1 MLEAFYM
8 ILPIVVA
15 IVVLMLS
22 KNSVVSL
29 LSGLVSAAFVIA
41 GSDVSLFVDTIVHS
55 FKAVFYDNGIKMWNV
70 AIMIFL
76 PLLMLISVMMQVS
89 GGLDGLINFLQKRI
103 ETKKGA
109 ELTIFVLGI
118 LIYIDGYF
126 NAVILGNISRAFAK
140 SHKISR
146 AKLSYIVDSTA
157 APICPLSPISSWG
170 AAILGII
177 GASIHKAEVDASAP
191 LLFFKMLPYQV
202 FTYMVLIVILMT
214 ILGNLKI
221 GFMAEIE
228 RGLAD
233 EDFDRS
239 NSCLEREQEFT
250 QGKLSNFFYPI
261 LSLVAV
267 TSIIVI
273 VEGAI
278 NSSSM
283 NLVKIIANSN
293 LALAMVYGAIFT
305 FVTFYLK
312 IMKSH
317 SYTEILENAK
327 KPLHETVKTILLLII
342 AWAMINAIDTMGLG
356 DFLSR
361 FVEEHDISAT
371 LLPLILFEVS
381 AILSFASGTSW
392 GTFYLFLPV
401 AFSLGIA
408 FDLDYAAVFMA
419 AVISGSVFGDNCSLI
434 SDTTI
439 ISANATNCHLDMHYV
454 TQIPYALIAGV
465 AAAIG
470 FLVLGFSGTII
481 LGYVCAFASL
491 WLFVLGSR
499 RFRCPQKASA

>member
-8 ILPIVVA
+8 VLPIAVA

-29 LSGLVSAAFVIA
+29 LFGLISAAFVIA
-41 GSDVSLFVDTIVHS
+41 GSDMPLFMDTVGHS
-55 FKAVFYDNGIKMWNV
+55 FKAVFYDRGVKVWNV
-70 AIMIFL
+70 AIMVFL
-76 PLLMLISVMMQVS
+76 PLLMLISVMMHIS
-89 GGLDGLINFLQKRI
+89 GGLDGLISFLKKRI
-103 ETKKGA
+103 KTKKGA
-109 ELTIFVLGI
+109 EFTIFLLGI

-126 NAVILGNISRAFAK
+126 NAVILGNISRAFAR
-140 SHKISR
+140 SHKVSR
-146 AKLSYIVDSTA
+146 AKLAYIVDSTA

-177 GASIHKAEVDASAP
+177 GASITKAGATVSAP
-191 LLFFKMLPYQV
+191 VLFFKMLPYQV
-202 FTYMVLIVILMT
+202 FTYMVLIVILLT
-214 ILGNLKI
+214 IFGNLKI

-233 EDFDRS
+233 DDFDRS
-239 NSCLEREQEFT
+239 NSYLEREKKET
-250 QGKLSNFFYPI
+250 GGKISNFFYPI
-261 LSLVAV
+261 ISLLVV
-267 TSIIVI
+267 TSVIVL
-273 VEGAI
+273 VEGAT
-278 NSSSM
+278 NSKSM
-283 NLVKIIANSN
+283 NLVTIIANSN

-305 FVTFYLK
+305 LVTFYLK
-312 IMKSH
+312 IMKEH
-317 SYTEILENAK
+317 KLCEVFENAK

-356 DFLSR
+356 AFLSR
-361 FVEEHDISAT
+361 FVKAHDISAT
-371 LLPLILFEVS
+371 LLPLILFEIS

-401 AFSLGIA
+401 AFSLGIG
-408 FDLDYAAVFMA
+408 FDIDHAAVFMA

-465 AAAIG
+465 ATAVA
-470 FLVLGFSGTII
+470 FLLLGLSSSLI
-481 LGYVCAFASL
+481 LAYGCALLSL
-491 WLFVLGSR
+491 WIFVQGSK
-499 RFRCPQKASA
+499 RFYSA

>member
-1 MLEAFYM
+1 MV
-8 ILPIVVA
+8 LPIVVA
-15 IVVLMLS
+15 IAVLMVS

-29 LSGLVSAAFVIA
+29 LSGLVCAAFVIA
-41 GSDVSLFVDTIVHS
+41 GTDMSLFMDTIGHS

-76 PLLMLISVMMQVS
+76 PLLMLISVMMQLS
-89 GGLDGLINFLQKRI
+89 GGLDGLIQFLQKRI

-109 ELTIFVLGI
+109 EFTIFALGI

-177 GASIHKAEVDASAP
+177 GASIHKAGVDASAP

-202 FTYMVLIVILMT
+202 FTYMVLIVILLT
-214 ILGNLKI
+214 IFGNLKV

-228 RGLAD
+228 AD
-233 EDFDRS
+233 LQNDDFDRS
-239 NSCLEREQEFT
+239 NSCLERKNHIGN
-250 QGKLSNFFYPI
+250 GKISNFFYPI

-267 TSIIVI
+267 TSIIVLI
-273 VEGAI
+273 EGVVK
-278 NSSSM
+278 SGSM
-283 NLVKIIANSN
+283 NLVQIIAKSN

-317 SYTEILENAK
+317 TLREVFENAK

-356 DFLSR
+356 DFLSK
-361 FVEEHDISAT
+361 FVKEHEISTT
-371 LLPLILFEVS
+371 LLPLILFEIS

-401 AFSLGIA
+401 AFSLGIG
-408 FDLDYAAVFMA
+408 FDLDHAAIFMA

-465 AAAIG
+465 VTAIA
-470 FLVLGFSGTII
+470 FLLLGFSGSMT
-481 LGYVCAFASL
+481 LGYFAALASL
-491 WLFVLGSR
+491 WLFLIVSR
-499 RFRCPQKASA
+499 KRKNALLKTVNTPL